1 MFLLTTLSSLDLTL
15 ANEKYTGVYLYS
27 PQMEENRGKR
37 REKPNAIRIEN
48 ALPVII
54 DRAIFMEVQAIM
66 NERKQTGRKA
76 DYLCSGLVYCRCGA
90 KMHVLKTRRKGHE
103 YIYYACSE
111 KCGAHTLRME
121 DVDRAAIKY
130 LHDLLSE
137 DNQRSIAKAMREYQ
151 AGEGSRMEEFK
162 AVLRKRIGEKQRQYD
177 ALMKNLSSGE
187 LPNQVVADI
196 GAQMKQ
202 LKGEIAALEATK
214 PPKDFTVEQIGA
226 WLEAIKAAPDEEAV
240 HLLIER
246 IEKKE
251 DGFHAKSTL
260 EAVLGKSGCGGR
272 I

>member
-1 MFLLTTLSSLDLTL
+1 MFGRNCICLRLCPAAKQTCLRDISLDLTL
-15 ANEKYTGVYLYS
+15 ANEKYTGAYLYS
-27 PQMEENRGKR
+27 PKMEENRGKR

-54 DRAIFMEVQAIM
+54 DRATFMEMQTIM

-90 KMHVLKTRRKGHE
+90 KMHALKTHRKGHK
-103 YIYYACSE
+103 YIYYACSA
-111 KCGAHTLRME
+111 KCGAHTLQME

-130 LHDLLSE
+130 LHELLSE

-151 AGEGSRMEEFK
+151 AGEGSRMEEFW
-162 AVLRKRIGEKQRQYD
+162 AVLQKRVGEKQSQYE

-187 LPNQVVADI
+187 LPAEVVADI

-202 LKGEIAALEATK
+202 LKGEIAAMGGHRAAQRLHRGTDRAIVIIFQFLSLHFSI
-214 PPKDFTVEQIGA
+214 DFP
-226 WLEAIKAAPDEEAV
+226 L
-240 HLLIER
+240 
-246 IEKKE
+246 
-251 DGFHAKSTL
+251 
-260 EAVLGKSGCGGR
+260 SGLVYCAYQP